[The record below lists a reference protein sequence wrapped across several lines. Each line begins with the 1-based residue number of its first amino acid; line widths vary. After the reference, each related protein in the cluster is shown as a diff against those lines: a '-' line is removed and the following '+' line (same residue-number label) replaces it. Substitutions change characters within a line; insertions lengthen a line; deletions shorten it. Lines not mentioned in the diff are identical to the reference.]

1 VILQEARCTISPRVI
16 AISMLLL
23 QSSCYKHMLNA
34 HIFALKAVTVVYRR
48 LELLVFQSLV
58 RLSPALTSLNATSR
72 THACVLCAF
81 LWLPL
86 RKSRTH
92 ALREEFLAVIFL
104 LSLIFQIFYYIFFY
118 SINIFSIN
126 FNYVFIISICQLFN
140 YPIDLIILEKSIY

>member
-1 VILQEARCTISPRVI
+1 
-16 AISMLLL
+16 MLLL
-23 QSSCYKHMLNA
+23 QSSCYKRMLNA

-86 RKSRTH
+86 RKSRTLAH
-92 ALREEFLAVIFL
+92 MRYAKSFLAVIFL

-126 FNYVFIISICQLFN
+126 FNYVFIVSICQLFN
-140 YPIDLIILEKSIY
+140 HPTD